1 MFCPKCKDEFVAG
14 ITDCPDC
21 AVPLVEGLP
30 PETGRVYDPVYVEL
44 VTVLETGDLGYRELK
59 RHRKGAF
66 DDN

>member
-14 ITDCPDC
+14 IKDCPDC

-44 VTVLETGDLGYRELK
+44 VTVLETGDLG
-59 RHRKGAF
+59 
-66 DDN
+66 